1 VSSVVAWHLVWGV
14 GFGVGGAVPAFN
26 IGHARD
32 RYVSFV
38 NRPDSPRAWRRGR
51 MNEPQGVRAIGFLF
65 LFGGV
70 LISGVAVLTM
80 LGH

>member
-1 VSSVVAWHLVWGV
+1 VSSALAWNLLWGV
-14 GFGVGGAVPAFN
+14 GFGLGGALLAFN

-32 RYVSFV
+32 RYVTFV
-38 NRPDSPRAWRRGR
+38 NRPDAPRAWRRGR

-70 LISGVAVLTM
+70 LIGGVAVLTM